1 MRKRPLDAFVLQHRY
16 LAAVFRGVFF
26 IIVISACAKKYGVW
40 LDPDNDLKELDF
52 LTGQAKKVVKPEKA
66 QGVSVEN
73 CRMKF
78 LCIFPVFC

>member
-26 IIVISACAKKYGVW
+26 IIVINACAKRYGAW
-40 LDPDNDLKELDF
+40 LDTDNDLKELDF

-73 CRMKF
+73 RCMNF
-78 LCIFPVFC
+78 L

>member
-40 LDPDNDLKELDF
+40 LDTDNDLKELDF
-52 LTGQAKKVVKPEKA
+52 LTGQAKKD
-66 QGVSVEN
+66 
-73 CRMKF
+73 
-78 LCIFPVFC
+78 